1 MCVSVFRFV
10 VLAKLTIRILVNPGQ
25 CLQMVLYLE
34 ACHSGSMLDQLS
46 DSNGS
51 YHISLLKSHS
61 PDTFRNVLLA
71 CLKGFYPFVSVYAV
85 SSCSPDEYT
94 YACFFDKKRNT
105 FLSDIFTFNWLQHM
119 DTVSVYGVIS
129 GINSLIKCFL
139 HHKGVL

>member
-1 MCVSVFRFV
+1 MCVCVCLHLFV
-10 VLAKLTIRILVNPGQ
+10 CVCVLLILCKPAG
-25 CLQMVLYLE
+25 CLQMVIYLE

-61 PDTFRNVLLA
+61 PDTFRNVLLT

-119 DTVSVYGVIS
+119 DTVSVYGVIP